1 MSSTIPSIT
10 ISKMMTFS
18 NAGVPER
25 ELFEIS
31 AVIDTPDEITPLGQI
46 RFEDL
51 SDLVHLYNI
60 LGTYILINGLDNTD
74 EVDRGQDDG
83 DHEED
88 DGYDGD

>member
-1 MSSTIPSIT
+1 
-10 ISKMMTFS
+10 MMTFS

-46 RFEDL
+46 RFEDV

-60 LGTYILINGLDNTD
+60 LGTYILMNDLNNTD
-74 EVDRGQDDG
+74 EVDRGKDDG